1 MEKTVRRTVVT
12 AVTLDG
18 EKVEAEVPDP
28 LGSPQHPFAEEDLE
42 AKLIRAKGEA
52 WTRKLLDKMADWP
65 RGNLGEILPLLYNEE
80 RE

>member
-1 MEKTVRRTVVT
+1 MII
-12 AVTLDG
+12 AVSRDG
-18 EKVEAEVPDP
+18 ENVDAEVPDP
-28 LGSPQHPFAEEDLE
+28 VGSPQHPFAEENLE